1 MNKFFISVYSLFYKN
16 ITNFAPSFLNSVN
29 MDLTI
34 SMNTVL
40 NFLHSMELST
50 SNKQWLADHLY
61 EEVKAEKAAS
71 EREQS
76 QAGLASAEREQARP
90 EVKAAATTHNSW
102 PKIRREDMRISPEV
116 MKLVEDIE
124 PLPDDFDYD
133 KARLDY
139 LLKKHG

>member
-1 MNKFFISVYSLFYKN
+1 
-16 ITNFAPSFLNSVN
+16 

-34 SMNTVL
+34 SMDTVL
-40 NFLHSMELST
+40 NFLHSMALST

-61 EEVKAEKAAS
+61 EEVKAERK
-71 EREQS
+71 
-76 QAGLASAEREQARP
+76 
-90 EVKAAATTHNSW
+90 VTAAANNDW
-102 PKIRREDMRISPEV
+102 PKIRRENMRISPEV

>member
-1 MNKFFISVYSLFYKN
+1 
-16 ITNFAPSFLNSVN
+16 

-40 NFLHSMELST
+40 NFLHSMALST
-50 SNKQWLADHLY
+50 SNKQWLADRLY
-61 EEVKAEKAAS
+61 ELVKSERKAAT
-71 EREQS
+71 RTNN
-76 QAGLASAEREQARP
+76 GC
-90 EVKAAATTHNSW
+90 

-116 MKLVEDIE
+116 MRLVEDIE
-124 PLPDDFDYD
+124 PLPDDFDYE

>member
-1 MNKFFISVYSLFYKN
+1 
-16 ITNFAPSFLNSVN
+16 

-40 NFLHSMELST
+40 NFLHSMALST

-61 EEVKAEKAAS
+61 EEVKAEKAAIKQ
-71 EREQS
+71 EQS
-76 QAGLASAEREQARP
+76 QAGLVPAERERLRVGASAGMQARP
-90 EVKAAATTHNSW
+90 KVKTAATTNNGW

>member
-1 MNKFFISVYSLFYKN
+1 
-16 ITNFAPSFLNSVN
+16 

-40 NFLHSMELST
+40 NFLHSMSLST

-61 EEVKAEKAAS
+61 EEVKAEQKA
-71 EREQS
+71 
-76 QAGLASAEREQARP
+76 
-90 EVKAAATTHNSW
+90 VAAIDSGW
-102 PKIRREDMRISPEV
+102 PKLRRENLHISPEV

-124 PLPDDFDYD
+124 PLPDNFDYD
-133 KARLDY
+133 KARLEY

>member
-1 MNKFFISVYSLFYKN
+1 
-16 ITNFAPSFLNSVN
+16 

-40 NFLHSMELST
+40 NFLHSMALST

-61 EEVKAEKAAS
+61 EEVKAEK
-71 EREQS
+71 
-76 QAGLASAEREQARP
+76 
-90 EVKAAATTHNSW
+90 KAAANANNAW

-116 MKLVEDIE
+116 MKLVEDIQ

-139 LLKKHG
+139 LLKKHR

>member
-1 MNKFFISVYSLFYKN
+1 MN
-16 ITNFAPSFLNSVN
+16 
-29 MDLTI
+29 LTI
-34 SMNTVL
+34 SMDTVL
-40 NFLHSMELST
+40 NFLHSMALST

-61 EEVKAEKAAS
+61 EEVKAERSAS
-71 EREQS
+71 VTYK
-76 QAGLASAEREQARP
+76 G
-90 EVKAAATTHNSW
+90 W
-102 PKIRREDMRISPEV
+102 PKIRREDMHISPEV

>member
-1 MNKFFISVYSLFYKN
+1 
-16 ITNFAPSFLNSVN
+16 

-40 NFLHSMELST
+40 NFLHSMALST

-61 EEVKAEKAAS
+61 EEIKAEK
-71 EREQS
+71 
-76 QAGLASAEREQARP
+76 
-90 EVKAAATTHNSW
+90 KAAATANNGW

-116 MKLVEDIE
+116 MKLVEDIQ

-133 KARLDY
+133 KSRLDY
-139 LLKKHG
+139 LLKK

>member
-1 MNKFFISVYSLFYKN
+1 
-16 ITNFAPSFLNSVN
+16 
-29 MDLTI
+29 MDLKI

-40 NFLHSMELST
+40 NILHSMSLST

-61 EEVKAEKAAS
+61 EEVKAE
-71 EREQS
+71 Q
-76 QAGLASAEREQARP
+76 
-90 EVKAAATTHNSW
+90 KAAATTASGW
-102 PKIRREDMRISPEV
+102 PKIRREDIHISPEV

-133 KARLDY
+133 KARLEY

>member
-1 MNKFFISVYSLFYKN
+1 
-16 ITNFAPSFLNSVN
+16 

-40 NFLHSMELST
+40 NFLHSMALST

-61 EEVKAEKAAS
+61 EEVKAEQKAAI
-71 EREQS
+71 ERGQNQTS
-76 QAGLASAEREQARP
+76 LVSAESEQARTD
-90 EVKAAATTHNSW
+90 VKAAATTKNGW

>member
-1 MNKFFISVYSLFYKN
+1 MN
-16 ITNFAPSFLNSVN
+16 
-29 MDLTI
+29 LTI

-40 NFLHSMELST
+40 NFLHSMALST

-61 EEVKAEKAAS
+61 EEVKAERK
-71 EREQS
+71 
-76 QAGLASAEREQARP
+76 
-90 EVKAAATTHNSW
+90 AATTANGW
-102 PKIRREDMRISPEV
+102 PKICREDIHISPEV

-133 KARLDY
+133 KARLEY

>member
-1 MNKFFISVYSLFYKN
+1 M
-16 ITNFAPSFLNSVN
+16 T

-40 NFLHSMELST
+40 NFLHSMALST

-61 EEVKAEKAAS
+61 EEVKAE
-71 EREQS
+71 R
-76 QAGLASAEREQARP
+76 
-90 EVKAAATTHNSW
+90 KAAATTDNGW

-139 LLKKHG
+139 LLKKHS

>member
-1 MNKFFISVYSLFYKN
+1 
-16 ITNFAPSFLNSVN
+16 

-34 SMNTVL
+34 SMDTVL
-40 NFLHSMELST
+40 NFLHSMALST

-61 EEVKAEKAAS
+61 EEVKAEK
-71 EREQS
+71 E
-76 QAGLASAEREQARP
+76 
-90 EVKAAATTHNSW
+90 AAAKTDNGW
-102 PKIRREDMRISPEV
+102 PKICREDLYISPEV

-133 KARLDY
+133 KAQLEY